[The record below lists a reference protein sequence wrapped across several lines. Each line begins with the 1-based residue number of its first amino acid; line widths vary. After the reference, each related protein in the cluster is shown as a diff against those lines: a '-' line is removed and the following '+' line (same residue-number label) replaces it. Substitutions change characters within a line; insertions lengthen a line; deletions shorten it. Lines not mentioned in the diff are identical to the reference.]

1 MRGVAADDWRMRECM
16 AVGMEGTWWTGAPA
30 SSGTAVAAPARG
42 WEKRETDRRA
52 KAWATAPPLG
62 ISVCHVGGQAKFTGI
77 RYLRLKR
84 RFRLPLI
91 LICIQNNKEPRRL
104 RLFDV
109 TVVERSQ

>member
-1 MRGVAADDWRMRECM
+1 
-16 AVGMEGTWWTGAPA
+16 MEEEELGGLASAPA

-62 ISVCHVGGQAKFTGI
+62 ISVCHVGGQARFTGI

>member
-1 MRGVAADDWRMRECM
+1 
-16 AVGMEGTWWTGAPA
+16 MEEEELGGLASAPA

-52 KAWATAPPLG
+52 KAWATVPPLG
-62 ISVCHVGGQAKFTGI
+62 N
-77 RYLRLKR
+77 LRLPR
-84 RFRLPLI
+84 RRPGEIHWNPIPSFETPLPASAN